1 MNFQNSSP
9 TPNELGI
16 SSSINVIDLKRKFE
30 ADLCDNFE
38 EIRKD
43 FDKLKNNLRSQTDK
57 NFNDLKDE
65 LTSQNANNFS
75 NLEEE
80 LKKQNESSI
89 GLLRTKFLE
98 FKEQNQKNNDQIQ
111 DNFSTLFKKL
121 KIENINDDRP
131 TSKVRQS
138 NRIKEQRQQTR
149 KDRKRRSGHRK
160 TTFTMSKLYNSTFT

>member
-121 KIENINDDRP
+121 KVIIFI
-131 TSKVRQS
+131 VQ
-138 NRIKEQRQQTR
+138 
-149 KDRKRRSGHRK
+149 
-160 TTFTMSKLYNSTFT
+160 